1 MFFSEFNNLILSTM
15 EDIINKTNSLNNET
29 VSHQVNQLDAS
40 GFFYTV
46 FRWSENVTLTGIV
59 YYQIWRWRSK
69 LWRCAQI
76 NRFWLV
82 YKITKYLTNI
92 QNNYTRSNTVF
103 HHHHHHHYHHH
114 HYQYHHHH
122 HHYHHHHHHHHF
134 S

>member
-59 YYQIWRWRSK
+59 YYQI
-69 LWRCAQI
+69 
-76 NRFWLV
+76 
-82 YKITKYLTNI
+82 
-92 QNNYTRSNTVF
+92 
-103 HHHHHHHYHHH
+103 
-114 HYQYHHHH
+114 
-122 HHYHHHHHHHHF
+122 
-134 S
+134 